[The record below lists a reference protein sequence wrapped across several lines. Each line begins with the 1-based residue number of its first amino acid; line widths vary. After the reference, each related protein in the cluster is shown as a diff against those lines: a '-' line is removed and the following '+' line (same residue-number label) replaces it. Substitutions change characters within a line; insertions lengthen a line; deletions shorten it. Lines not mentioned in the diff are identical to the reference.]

1 MQTANKRQ
9 GRIYSDLEKRKI
21 GADNRS
27 RTYDLRITNALLYQ
41 LSYIGP
47 ERPVTSVTTGQK
59 SRSNRGMRQ
68 CPFESNV
75 YFCITRVFF
84 THKKYICLRL
94 HPPDGTPLC
103 LEQPRQTTG
112 TGVCIL
118 GCVREKG
125 SIAGHPFADDSYLQG
140 ECPAE
145 DGREEIILMPI

>member
-1 MQTANKRQ
+1 MQTTNKMQ
-9 GRIYSDLEKRKI
+9 GRIYSDLGKRKN

-75 YFCITRVFF
+75 YFCITRVFV

-94 HPPDGTPLC
+94 HLPGGTSVRQDQ
-103 LEQPRQTTG
+103 EQPRQTT
-112 TGVCIL
+112 TNPSMFWDAYVKRDQLLVTLLQMPLIYKVNVQPR
-118 GCVREKG
+118 VRENK
-125 SIAGHPFADDSYLQG
+125 
-140 ECPAE
+140 
-145 DGREEIILMPI
+145 